1 MSGPFCNNITCQLD
15 SEGEVSAIDALAR
28 DVGEIEKP
36 AQPLGTAW
44 AASGARLGARL
55 LALGAL
61 REVTR
66 RAPRATR
73 WFSCTATKN
82 AFMRKSGRVAQI
94 PSLFRITNRG
104 RRRRTGHRLRPSPL
118 RPDVGRS
125 STSVSPAN
133 ATAGDVIT
141 MTVSAEDGESNTL
154 GAGIKYFKP
163 NGNLYSWWCDFSPPA
178 QSGSCTKTL
187 GTAGESPFDV
197 SGTYQ
202 FHSVRATDEHQNMK
216 YYYSGDVSVPDITIE
231 SNP

>member
-1 MSGPFCNNITCQLD
+1 VAGPFCNNITCQLD
-15 SEGEVSAIDALAR
+15 SEGAVSAIDALVR

-44 AASGARLGARL
+44 AASGAHLGARL
-55 LALGAL
+55 LALRAL
-61 REVTR
+61 REHSSGTK
-66 RAPRATR
+66 ATR

-94 PSLFRITNRG
+94 PSLFRIANRG
-104 RRRRTGHRLRPSPL
+104 RRKRTGHRLRPSPL

-187 GTAGESPFDV
+187 GTA
-197 SGTYQ
+197 
-202 FHSVRATDEHQNMK
+202 
-216 YYYSGDVSVPDITIE
+216 DVSVPDITI
-231 SNP
+231 